1 MENKISLGEDLMR
14 EHGLMNRMI
23 LLYKESA
30 NCLGQNPEAKD
41 ILQKTAKIMKEFIH
55 DFHEENEE
63 HDVYPLLTENA
74 KLRTLTET
82 MEKQHEIGRQITEYI
97 LNATKAGDPHSIAIS
112 AMTAE
117 FERMYLPHASLEDTV
132 LWPALQEMKG
142 DAFYMKLGASLE
154 KKEEERFGEEY
165 FEKLETKIE
174 KFEKKLGIGDLAK
187 FTANAPGP
195 ASGEQMA

>member
-1 MENKISLGEDLMR
+1 MDNKISLGEDLMR

-30 NCLGQNPEAKD
+30 SCLGQNPDAKD
-41 ILQKTAKIMKEFIH
+41 VLQKTAKIMKEFIH

-63 HDVYPLLTENA
+63 HDVYPLLTDNA

-82 MEKQHEIGRQITEYI
+82 MEKQHEVGKQITEYI
-97 LNATKAGDPHSIAIS
+97 ISATKAGDPDATALS
-112 AMTAE
+112 AMTAA

-132 LWPALQEMKG
+132 LWPALQELKG
-142 DAFYMKLGASLE
+142 DAFYMKLGADLE

-165 FEKLETKIE
+165 FEKLEAKIE

-187 FTANAPGP
+187 FTASVPDSA
-195 ASGEQMA
+195 AAEEMA